1 MMDPEVGLGKI
12 DNESSSWPP
21 PSSRVKGYF
30 RLIYK
35 SLTYRSR
42 QAINFFFDI
51 NTQLRSGYVP
61 IPRSLH
67 IASEASPSTN
77 YRKFAFLIFLAAWGL
92 VVGMCGIYAYDGLD
106 ILPSAAVWGRKEVS
120 KLLGPEYPVGYVISS
135 SEWSTFE
142 FGSKEIPAPPPEPAG
157 STVKYVQPPTDWL
170 NCDAAK
176 NFAKSLPEVT
186 FVPFEEALEY
196 NGEGQDISW
205 LNAWLTDG
213 RLDSYDMK
221 AKSHPIDVVYTWVNG
236 SSPAFHEAK
245 QAVEARSRLMDI
257 PDYRSDTLNRHRD
270 WDELRYSVRSIEKFL
285 EKREDGELRTPKVL
299 GKVSIITTKHSDG
312 PHEVQTPLWL
322 NLSHPEAPEI
332 IPQEALV
339 SPMLA
344 GTCAAETFS
353 SCAIEARLDRLESD
367 NDKVMI
373 LSDDMFLSNQ
383 HSAADIYSPLY
394 GLPFVF
400 EYDWPHY
407 TLDYPPAFG
416 SLEFRFGEHP
426 YLYFCAYLLH
436 VRFGWE
442 YRSYNKHTVHSLSR
456 TIMRELRSTFPSA
469 FELSSAQRFRG
480 ESPSIHLWFLFDWY
494 VIERHREA
502 LIWSYLFGKLQDDGS
517 TKLSIK
523 DLRERLSEIDTSNE
537 FPRDSLVPEKV
548 KSAYGAANIEPN
560 IASQFLW
567 SSADGPVWLSAEDER
582 DLAKRVDDSLLHNR
596 TFDETRKLAPCE
608 LKPEC
613 FEFPGV
619 NSDDIPTELIFD
631 KWRRT
636 DRACGDCMINALLR
650 KSGPLGFSAFLSTNP
665 RRRSISLQSIYR
677 YSHTFSR
684 VDARYGMME
693 NPDVVKSLTEE
704 WVAQRPAEVCF
715 NDHFF
720 SEEPSEVQKFAEGA
734 KGFFEKYFPSKSKWE
749 L

>member
-1 MMDPEVGLGKI
+1 MDREDGFGKI
-12 DNESSSWPP
+12 DNESSGW
-21 PSSRVKGYF
+21 SSSSAGVKGYVQLF
-30 RLIYK
+30 CR
-35 SLTYRSR
+35 SLRHQSQ
-42 QAINFFFDI
+42 QAVNFLFNI
-51 NTQLRSGYVP
+51 NTRFRSGYTP

-67 IASEASPSTN
+67 ITPEGSSFTS
-77 YRKFAFLIFLAAWGL
+77 YRKLIFVIFLSAWGL

-106 ILPSAAVWGRKEVS
+106 ILPRGMIWGRKEVS
-120 KLLGPEYPVGYVISS
+120 MFLGPGYPVGNIISS
-135 SEWSTFE
+135 SEWSTFH
-142 FGSKEIPAPPPEPAG
+142 FGKVEIPAPPPEPPG
-157 STVKYVQPPTDWL
+157 STVKRVQPPTDWL
-170 NCDAAK
+170 NCEAAK

-186 FVPFEEALEY
+186 FVPFEEALEH
-196 NGEGQDISW
+196 NGEGQEVSW
-205 LNAWLTDG
+205 LNEWLTDG
-213 RLDSYDMK
+213 QLNNSDMK
-221 AKSHPIDVVYTWVNG
+221 AKSHPIDVIYTWVNG
-236 SSPAFHEAK
+236 TSPAFHKAK
-245 QAVEARSRLMDI
+245 QSVEEGSRLMDI

-270 WDELRYSVRSIEKFL
+270 WDELRYSVRSIENFL
-285 EKREDGELRTPKVL
+285 EKKETGELRIPRVL
-299 GKVSIITTKHSDG
+299 GKVSIITTQHSDG
-312 PHEVQTPLWL
+312 PQKVQTPLWL
-322 NLSHPEAPEI
+322 NMSHPEAPEI
-332 IPQEALV
+332 IPQEGLV

-344 GTCAAETFS
+344 GTCATETFS
-353 SCAIEARLDRLESD
+353 SCAVEARLDRIESD

-383 HSAADIYSPLY
+383 HSSADIYSPLY

-400 EYDWPHY
+400 EYAWPHY
-407 TLDYPPAFG
+407 TIDYPPAFG

-502 LIWSYLFGKLQDDGS
+502 LIWSYLFGKLQEDGS
-517 TKLSIK
+517 TTISLKTLHG
-523 DLRERLSEIDTSNE
+523 ELSEIDTSTD
-537 FPRDSLVPEKV
+537 FSRDSLVSEKV
-548 KSAYGAANIEPN
+548 KSAYEKADIEPN
-560 IASQFLW
+560 IASKFLW
-567 SSADGPVWLSAEDER
+567 SSADGPVWLSAENER
-582 DLAKRVDDSLLHNR
+582 DLAKRVDDALLHDR

-608 LKPEC
+608 IKPEC
-613 FEFPGV
+613 FIFPGIKSE
-619 NSDDIPTELIFD
+619 NIPTELIFD

-650 KSGPLGFSAFLSTNP
+650 KSGPLGFSAFLSTEP

-693 NPDVVKSLTEE
+693 NPDTVKSLTEE
-704 WVAQRPAEVCF
+704 WIAQRPAEVCF

-720 SEEPSEVQKFAEGA
+720 SEEPSEVQRFAEAA
-734 KGFFEKYFPSKSKWE
+734 KGFFEKYFPNKNKWE

>member
-1 MMDPEVGLGKI
+1 M
-12 DNESSSWPP
+12 
-21 PSSRVKGYF
+21 KGYF
-30 RLIYK
+30 RHFYK
-35 SLTYRSR
+35 SLVR
-42 QAINFFFDI
+42 QSQQGVNFLFNMNI
-51 NTQLRSGYVP
+51 RLRSGYVP
-61 IPRSLH
+61 IPRSLN
-67 IASEASPSTN
+67 ITSEASPPTD
-77 YRKFAFLIFLAAWGL
+77 YRKLVLLIFLSAWGL
-92 VVGMCGIYAYDGLD
+92 AVGMCGIYAYDGLD
-106 ILPSAAVWGRKEVS
+106 ILPSATTWGRKEVS
-120 KLLGPEYPVGYVISS
+120 MLLGPDYPVGNVISS
-135 SEWSTFE
+135 SEWSTFQ
-142 FGSKEIPAPPPEPAG
+142 FGSKEIPAPPPEPPG
-157 STVKYVQPPTDWL
+157 STIKYVQPPTDWL

-176 NFAKSLPEVT
+176 NFAKSLPEVI

-196 NGEGQDISW
+196 NGEGQDVSW
-205 LNAWLTDG
+205 LNEWLTDG
-213 RLDSYDMK
+213 QLSNHDIK
-221 AKSHPIDVVYTWVNG
+221 VKSHPIDVVYTWVNG

-245 QAVEARSRLMDI
+245 QAVEARSRLIDI
-257 PDYRSDTLNRHRD
+257 PDYKSDTLNRHRD
-270 WDELRYSVRSIEKFL
+270 WDELRYSVRSIETFL
-285 EKREDGELRTPKVL
+285 EKKENGELRMPKVL
-299 GKVSIITTKHSDG
+299 GKVSIITTQHSDG
-312 PHEVQTPLWL
+312 PQDIQTPLWL
-322 NLSHPEAPEI
+322 NISHPETPEI

-344 GTCAAETFS
+344 GTCATETFS
-353 SCAIEARLDRLESD
+353 SCAVEARLDRLQSD

-400 EYDWPHY
+400 EYAWPHY
-407 TLDYPPAFG
+407 TIDYPPAFG

-502 LIWSYLFGKLQDDGS
+502 LIWSYLFGKLQEDGS
-517 TKLSIK
+517 TTLNIK
-523 DLRERLSEIDTSNE
+523 DLREGLLEIDTSTE
-537 FPRDSLVPEKV
+537 FSRASLMSEKV
-548 KSAYGAANIEPN
+548 KSAYENADIEPN
-560 IASQFLW
+560 LASQFLW
-567 SSADGPVWLSAEDER
+567 SSADGPVWLSAENER
-582 DLAKRVDDSLLHNR
+582 DLAQRVDEALLHNR
-596 TFDETRKLAPCE
+596 TFDEARKLAPCE
-608 LKPEC
+608 MKPEC
-613 FEFPGV
+613 FEFANIKSGDV
-619 NSDDIPTELIFD
+619 PTELIFD

-636 DRACGDCMINALLR
+636 DRGCGDCMINALLR
-650 KSGPLGFSAFLSTNP
+650 KSGPLGFGAFLSTKP
-665 RRRSISLQSIYR
+665 RKRSISLQSIYR

-693 NPDVVKSLTEE
+693 NPDVVKNLTEE
-704 WVAQRPAEVCF
+704 WIAQRPAEVCF

-720 SEEPSEVQKFAEGA
+720 SEEPGEVQKFAERA
-734 KGFFEKYFPSKSKWE
+734 QGFFEKYFPNKSKWE